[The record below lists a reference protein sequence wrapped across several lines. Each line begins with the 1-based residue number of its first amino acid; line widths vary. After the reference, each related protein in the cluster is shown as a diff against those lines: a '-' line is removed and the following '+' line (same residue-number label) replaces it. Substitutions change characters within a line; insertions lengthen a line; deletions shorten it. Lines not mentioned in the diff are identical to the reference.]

1 MGARSNGASGGMGRS
16 AGGASLPLKVSAS
29 ETKEAIRTLRNHVI
43 SPLQLNKEMSEYYFY
58 EWGMTKTIKDNVKS
72 LEIKG
77 ELHKMIDKAGFS
89 KYKTGVF
96 HGLVDKSLK

>member
-1 MGARSNGASGGMGRS
+1 
-16 AGGASLPLKVSAS
+16 
-29 ETKEAIRTLRNHVI
+29 
-43 SPLQLNKEMSEYYFY
+43 MSEYYFY